1 MRFGLFPVEAGE
13 LKQYKLDMQEA
24 FQEGFGNKFGKT
36 DEIDNFRACRA
47 FTMKEKAGVKEKI
60 KYVDMPKIL

>member
-47 FTMKEKAGVKEKI
+47 FTMRANAGAENRKG
-60 KYVDMPKIL
+60 